1 VSNPRLTT
9 AEVLEVI
16 RSSFG
21 AGTSTVTAGHGAPAE
36 VTATPAVVMRPADP
50 WVVPNRR
57 AGPVAEVRWSVQI
70 LGNRYELEASMAEM
84 ILGYLAATTG
94 LRRAGVGQIGPLGLV
109 DPTTI
114 AGVELLS
121 GVFTI
126 VLDWE
131 APDG

>member
-1 VSNPRLTT
+1 VTA

-16 RSSFG
+16 RSAFS
-21 AGTSTVTAGHGAPAE
+21 AGTATVTASHAAPAE
-36 VTATPAVVMRPADP
+36 MTATPAVVLRPADP

-57 AGPVAEVRWSVQI
+57 AGPVAEVRWSVQL
-70 LGNRYELEASMAEM
+70 LGGRYDLEASMAQM
-84 ILGYLAATTG
+84 TVGYLAAVAG

-114 AGVELLS
+114 AGVEMLS
-121 GVFTI
+121 GVFTLT
-126 VLDWE
+126 LDWE

>member
-1 VSNPRLTT
+1 MTT
-9 AEVLEVI
+9 PAELLEVV
-16 RSSFG
+16 RSAFAAATG
-21 AGTSTVTAGHGAPAE
+21 VVTAGHEAPAE
-36 VTATPAVVMRPADP
+36 MTATPAVVLRPADP

-57 AGPVAEVRWSVQI
+57 AGPVAEVRWSIQL
-70 LGNRYELEASMAEM
+70 LGGRYDLEASMADM
-84 ILGYLAATTG
+84 ALGYLAAVG
-94 LRRAGVGQIGPLGLV
+94 ALRRSGVGQIGPLALV

-121 GVFTI
+121 GVFTV

>member
-1 VSNPRLTT
+1 VTTT

-16 RSSFG
+16 RSSMAAATG
-21 AGTSTVTAGHGAPAE
+21 VITASHGAPAE
-36 VTATPAVVMRPADP
+36 VTAAPAVVLRPADP
-50 WVVPNRR
+50 WILPNRR
-57 AGPVAEVRWSVQI
+57 AGPVAEVRWYAQL
-70 LGNRYELEASMAEM
+70 LGGRYELEASMTQM
-84 ILGYLAATTG
+84 ILGYLAATAG

-121 GVFTI
+121 GVFTV

>member
-1 VSNPRLTT
+1 VTTT
-9 AEVLEVI
+9 AEALEVI
-16 RSSFG
+16 RSSFA
-21 AGTSTVTAGHGAPAE
+21 AGTGVITASHGAPAE
-36 VTATPAVVMRPADP
+36 VTAAPAVVMRPADP

-57 AGPVAEVRWSVQI
+57 VGPIAEVRWSVQ
-70 LGNRYELEASMAEM
+70 LLAGRYDLESSMTLM
-84 ILGYLAATTG
+84 VTGYLAAVAG
-94 LRRAGVGQIGPLGLV
+94 LRQAGAGQIGPLGLV

-121 GVFTI
+121 GLFTV

>member
-1 VSNPRLTT
+1 VTTT
-9 AEVLEVI
+9 AELLEVM
-16 RSSFG
+16 RDAFA
-21 AGTSTVTAGHGAPAE
+21 AGTGAVTASHGAPAE
-36 VTATPAVVMRPADP
+36 VTASPAVVLRPADP

-57 AGPVAEVRWSVQI
+57 AGPVAEVRWSVQ
-70 LGNRYELEASMAEM
+70 LLAGRYDLEASMTQLIA
-84 ILGYLAATTG
+84 GYLAATVG

-121 GVFTI
+121 GVFTV